1 MRLAAANPVPI
12 QTQRANMFIA
22 YIGMG
27 SNLATPEE
35 QLIQALKAMTHI
47 PQTCLLDYSSFYST
61 TPIGPQ
67 DQPRFV
73 NAVAKI
79 ATQLEPLSLLDALQ
93 RIEQEQGRVRKAERW
108 GPRTLDLDLLLF
120 ADQIIKHERLTVP
133 HYQMHLRAF
142 VLEPLLELCP
152 NGLHLPTGVNLA
164 ELHANCP
171 PDNDLKALYKPE
183 FEII

>member
-1 MRLAAANPVPI
+1 MA
-12 QTQRANMFIA
+12 TA
-22 YIGMG
+22 YVGMG

-35 QLIQALKAMTHI
+35 QLIQALKALAHI
-47 PQTCLLDYSSFYST
+47 PCTTLLDYSSFYST
-61 TPIGPQ
+61 TPVGPQ

-79 ATQLEPLSLLDALQ
+79 ETELEPLALLDALQ
-93 RIEQEQGRVRKAERW
+93 SIELEQGRLRKAERW

-120 ADQIIKHERLTVP
+120 ADQIIRHERLIVP

-142 VLEPLLELCP
+142 VLEPLIELCP
-152 NGLHLPTGVNLA
+152 TGLRLPTGVDLA

-171 PDNDLKALYKPE
+171 PDNDLKALYKPTLGLL
-183 FEII
+183 